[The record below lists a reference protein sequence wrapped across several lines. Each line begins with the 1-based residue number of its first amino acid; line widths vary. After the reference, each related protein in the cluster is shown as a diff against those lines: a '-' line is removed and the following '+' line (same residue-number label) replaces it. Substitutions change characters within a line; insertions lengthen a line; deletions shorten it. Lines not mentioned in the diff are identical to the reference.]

1 MCKRQFGALALLV
14 IMTACVSCSRSAP
27 PPSVTPADVPT
38 VAATDP
44 PALTPVPTETPTA
57 QATIP
62 PTPTV
67 QATISPTATP
77 IIEEMESDTW
87 SITSPDGEWRAEG
100 MAAFF
105 AGGGESYYA
114 RLSVT
119 QTDGTVEWV
128 AVDEWSGFGLGY
140 TTPQPFHWSRDGRY
154 LYFTNRPV
162 VDGCGVFV
170 NALDLQR
177 LDLGDGSVS
186 EMAPSL
192 GLWLSLS
199 PDETTLAYVGYGGR
213 GLVLRDL
220 LTGIERETVLDPGS
234 SYAAGHV
241 VWSPD
246 GAALVLTLAIR
257 PCFADWAESVSVL
270 RVQVETLE
278 QTTLIREDERLFITA
293 EWATLERVL
302 LRDDEGNEWWMDAST
317 GALLS
322 E

>member
-27 PPSVTPADVPT
+27 PPSVMPADVPT

-87 SITSPDGEWRAEG
+87 SSTSPDGEWRAAG

-119 QTDGTVEWV
+119 QTDGTAEWV

-220 LTGIERETVLDPGS
+220 LTGIERETVLDPVS

-293 EWATLERVL
+293 EWPALERVL